1 MGDSP
6 PSAIRNDTHTTVAM
20 PPDPERPVSAR
31 STATRQRAA
40 RPSSGTYTVRDI
52 AAMAGVSSVTV
63 SRYFNEPQRV
73 SEAARA
79 RIARV
84 VEQTSYVP
92 NQAARFL
99 ATNQGGVVGA
109 VMQNVT
115 SATFADMVRG
125 MSDMAERNGLQL
137 LLANS
142 NFSRDS
148 EGRALRTF
156 AGWHPRA
163 LVLTRSDHSPETDA
177 LLSRL
182 RVPIVE
188 AWEFH
193 AGRPFH
199 QVGFC
204 QLTVGRM
211 LARHFIGQGA
221 ARIRFVLN
229 GAVED
234 GRATRRSEGYAQ
246 AMVEAGLA
254 PDVWRA
260 GAPDDVGAAREA
272 IAAIAA
278 LAPAE
283 RPRAAIFANDSMAI
297 TAILSAPALGIGV
310 PAGLAIAGFGDT
322 PLSAVTTPALTT
334 VRPDA
339 YAIGSRA
346 LAIVVAALQGGTTA
360 DGPQAVEVPCALVE
374 RDSSRLR

>member
-1 MGDSP
+1 
-6 PSAIRNDTHTTVAM
+6 M
-20 PPDPERPVSAR
+20 PPDPERPLSGP
-31 STATRQRAA
+31 STVTRRRAA

-115 SATFADMVRG
+115 SPTFADMVRG

-193 AGRPFH
+193 SDRPFH

-204 QLTVGRM
+204 QLMVGRM
-211 LARHFIGQGA
+211 LARHFLEQGA
-221 ARIRFVLN
+221 TRIRFVLN

-246 AMVEAGLA
+246 AMTEAGLA
-254 PDVWRA
+254 PDIWRA
-260 GAPDDVGAAREA
+260 AATDDVGAAREA

-283 RPRAAIFANDSMAI
+283 RPRAAIFANDNMAI
-297 TAILSAPALGIGV
+297 TGILCAPAQDIGV
-310 PAGLAIAGFGDT
+310 PRALAIAGFGDT

-346 LAIVVAALQGGTTA
+346 LAIVVAALQSGGTA
-360 DGPQAVEVPCALVE
+360 NEPQAVEIPCALVE
-374 RDSSRLR
+374 RESSRLR